1 MTVSKAD
8 ILFEHESDCLI
19 VRAISRFFLIQKEEA
34 IQAIADAITARPVK
48 AALVDLRGIPGAV
61 TFTDRY
67 QLGELT
73 GRYLA
78 GTPIA
83 VVVHEEQADPERIGK
98 LVARNRGA
106 NVEVFTELTDAQ
118 AWLQKYLTPGV

>member
-19 VRAISRFFLIQKEEA
+19 VRALSRFFLMQKEEA
-34 IQAIADAITARPVK
+34 IQAIAAALKARPVK
-48 AALVDLRGIPGAV
+48 AALIDLRGIPGAV
-61 TFTDRY
+61 TFTDRF
-67 QLGELT
+67 QLGELA
-73 GRYLA
+73 GHYLV

-106 NVEVFTELTDAQ
+106 NVEVFTELAEAQ
-118 AWLQKYLTPGV
+118 AWLKKYLTPQD